1 MPPENANIAR
11 HLALMAARQPAVA
24 ALKVPRGRTRT
35 GDIDYLTLSFSELA
49 AEVASWKADLTTR
62 GVRPADRVL
71 VMVRPGLP
79 LIAAAFALFSLGAVP
94 IVIDPGMGLKSFLAC
109 VVRSQPRVLLGIP
122 LARVISRVYRKT
134 FRSVQIRVPA
144 SGSATARKSSAG
156 GQSASGQ
163 SSADFQSASLATSRL
178 EACATPTGRLEACA
192 TPTGRL
198 EVCATRQSDLSAILF
213 TSGST
218 GAPKG
223 VCYTHGMF
231 DAQVELIRATYDI
244 RPGEIDLPLLPLFA
258 LFNPA
263 LGMTTVV
270 PEIDPSRPATVDPRK
285 IIQAIRQEGVTS
297 SFGSPTLWRKIAVHC
312 KNHHVELPTLR
323 RVLCAGAPVP
333 PDLWDLMTP
342 VLTQGTLHSPY
353 GATEAL
359 PVSSIS
365 APEVHGGTAAATA
378 RGAGTCVGHPLAA
391 NQVKIIA
398 LTDAP
403 LATLAD
409 TRELP
414 AGQIGE
420 IIVRGPTVT
429 QTYDGLP
436 EATAAAKIGVGGGG
450 RGIPN
455 DQKPIPNGQKP
466 NPMGQIPNH
475 MGQIPN
481 ADCAAAAIKSQIPNA
496 GPDAGGN
503 PSGQIPKASGQI
515 PNSMGQIP
523 IPNGQNP
530 NPNYTGFDAT
540 GAGAAAGIC
549 DLEFGICAPVAGV
562 LPASS
567 AVADDAGWHRMGDLG
582 YLDAEGRLW
591 FCGRKA
597 ERVETVEGPLYTE
610 QIEPLF
616 NAHTKVRRCALI
628 GLGERGRQR
637 VALVVEPDDWAQAET
652 SSKCRP
658 FAREL
663 RELAKTHTHTAGIK
677 TFYFLKKLPVDVRHN
692 AKIHRLSL
700 ARWALTAKGYES
712 DPKR

>member
-1 MPPENANIAR
+1 
-11 HLALMAARQPAVA
+11 
-24 ALKVPRGRTRT
+24 
-35 GDIDYLTLSFSELA
+35 
-49 AEVASWKADLTTR
+49 
-62 GVRPADRVL
+62 
-71 VMVRPGLP
+71 
-79 LIAAAFALFSLGAVP
+79 
-94 IVIDPGMGLKSFLAC
+94 
-109 VVRSQPRVLLGIP
+109 
-122 LARVISRVYRKT
+122 
-134 FRSVQIRVPA
+134 
-144 SGSATARKSSAG
+144 
-156 GQSASGQ
+156 
-163 SSADFQSASLATSRL
+163 
-178 EACATPTGRLEACA
+178 
-192 TPTGRL
+192 
-198 EVCATRQSDLSAILF
+198 
-213 TSGST
+213 
-218 GAPKG
+218 
-223 VCYTHGMF
+223 MF

-244 RPGEIDLPLLPLFA
+244 RPGEVDLPLLPLFA

-312 KNHHVELPTLR
+312 QAHHVELPTLR

-342 VLTQGTLHSPY
+342 VLTHGTLHSPY

-365 APEVHGGTAAATA
+365 APEVHAGTAAATA

-436 EATAAAKIGVGGGG
+436 EATAAAKIGVGRCGNPIWQ
-450 RGIPN
+450 IPN
-455 DQKPIPNGQKP
+455 PKCQIPNAT
-466 NPMGQIPNH
+466 GQIPK
-475 MGQIPN
+475 
-481 ADCAAAAIKSQIPNA
+481 ADCAAAALKFKIPKA
-496 GPDAGGN
+496 GPDAGG
-503 PSGQIPKASGQI
+503 IASGQI

-523 IPNGQNP
+523 NHRGQNP

-540 GAGAAAGIC
+540 DVGAATGIC

-597 ERVETVEGPLYTE
+597 ERVETPEGPLYTE

-616 NAHTKVRRCALI
+616 NTHAKVRRCALI

-637 VALVVEPDDWAQAET
+637 AALVVEPNDGAHAET
-652 SSKCRP
+652 SDGCRP
-658 FAREL
+658 LAREL
-663 RELAKTHTHTAGIK
+663 RELAKTHPNTTGIK
-677 TFYFLKKLPVDVRHN
+677 TFFFLKKLPVDVRHN

>member
-1 MPPENANIAR
+1 MIPDNANIAR
-11 HLALMAARQPAVA
+11 HLALMAQRHPLTA

-35 GDIDYLTLSFSELA
+35 GTIDYLTLNFAELA
-49 AEVASWKADLTTR
+49 AEVATWQADLIAR

-109 VVRSQPRVLLGIP
+109 VTRSHPRVLLGIP
-122 LARVISRVYRKT
+122 LSRLISRVYRKT
-134 FRSVQIRVPA
+134 FRSVEIRVPA
-144 SGSATARKSSAG
+144 SHS
-156 GQSASGQ
+156 
-163 SSADFQSASLATSRL
+163 
-178 EACATPTGRLEACA
+178 PTGRLRRPSQISNLKFEMAASAA
-192 TPTGRL
+192 T
-198 EVCATRQSDLSAILF
+198 DLAAILF

-263 LGMTTVV
+263 LGMTTIV
-270 PEIDPSRPATVDPRK
+270 PEIDPSRPATVDPKK

-297 SFGSPTLWRKIAVHC
+297 SFGSPTLWRKIALHC
-312 KNHHVELPTLR
+312 HAHQIELPTLR

-342 VLTQGTLHSPY
+342 VLPHGTLYSPY

-365 APEVHGGTAAATA
+365 APEVLAGTAAATA
-378 RGAGTCVGHPLAA
+378 QGAGTCVGRPLSA

-403 LATLAD
+403 LATIAD
-409 TRELP
+409 ARELP
-414 AGQIGE
+414 FRQIGE
-420 IIVRGPTVT
+420 IIVCGPTVT
-429 QTYDGLP
+429 HTYDGLP
-436 EATAAAKIGVGGGG
+436 EATAAAKISGLAEAS
-450 RGIPN
+450 PS
-455 DQKPIPNGQKP
+455 
-466 NPMGQIPNH
+466 QISNLKS
-475 MGQIPN
+475 QIS
-481 ADCAAAAIKSQIPNA
+481 AAAPAPHKISDLKFQISATGLEPSHISDLKSQIAAAPPSHISDIKSQISAAP
-496 GPDAGGN
+496 
-503 PSGQIPKASGQI
+503 PSEISNFKSQMMP
-515 PNSMGQIP
+515 
-523 IPNGQNP
+523 
-530 NPNYTGFDAT
+530 T
-540 GAGAAAGIC
+540 AAPAAVGI
-549 DLEFGICAPVAGV
+549 
-562 LPASS
+562 
-567 AVADDAGWHRMGDLG
+567 WHRLGDLG

-597 ERVETVEGPLYTE
+597 ERVETTDGPLYTE

-616 NAHTKVRRCALI
+616 NAHAQVRRCALI
-628 GLGERGRQR
+628 GLGEPGRQR
-637 VALVVEPDDWAQAET
+637 PALVIEPTDWAHAET
-652 SSKCRP
+652 SNECRP

-663 RELAKTHTHTAGIK
+663 RLLAQNAPHTAGIK
-677 TFYFLKKLPVDVRHN
+677 IFYFLKNLPVDVRHN
-692 AKIHRLSL
+692 AKIHRLAL